1 MKKITFLLLSLM
13 VVCSYGQVSITEDF
27 TGGLP
32 TGWTDTY
39 DSTTLQSCAG
49 TSFRDNIWSTSGGN
63 MTTSNYAGIS
73 NGTDITYSIDYKVVD
88 YYATTSATADGWG
101 SADLQYST
109 DNGTTWIT
117 VVTLND
123 SNDSNSIVCTTFGGT
138 ILGASVPTG
147 SDLKFRILNTW
158 LAGDYYF
165 YIDNFVAT
173 QVSLVPPNCDSNI
186 TSGTTDFPIDG
197 TLTWSAATGIPTGY
211 KITMGSTTGG
221 TDIANNV
228 DLGTTISYTPTGL
241 AYSTTYYTT
250 ITPYNANGD
259 ATGCTEQ
266 SFLVEDAPP
275 AGTNCANPLD
285 VGTLPYTA
293 IAQTTAG
300 FGDDYSGSPG
310 GTGCT
315 TTSAYLNGDDIV
327 YSYTSDED
335 GSIDV
340 DLTNIT
346 DTYTGVF
353 IYSDCTDI
361 GTTCAT
367 GDYNGYYDGT
377 LDLNISNFPVL
388 NGTTYYIVVS
398 TWATPQDT
406 TYDLSVTKGAT
417 CLPVTGL
424 TIDSFTAEEVQVSW
438 TASSSGESNWEVLVQ
453 ADGTGSPTSGTAS
466 ATNPYTESGLTEL
479 TAYEVY
485 VRADCGG
492 GDYGD
497 WVGPVDFTTSALCP
511 DVSDIT
517 IDSFTADSV
526 TVSWTNGG
534 TEDDW
539 EVLVQADGTESP
551 ASGTAT
557 TTNPYT
563 ESGLTGNTDY
573 EVYVRANCT
582 DASNG
587 FSEWVGPVDFTTAC
601 EAVTTFPYLESFEGI
616 TSGQPECWSIEGTT
630 TNPSYHFSSYATGYS
645 GRGMRFDSYY
655 NSSGTTSE
663 LITPTFDASALTTLQ
678 LKFQYKNPTGGNFE
692 ILVST
697 NGGTTYTSI
706 STGLTEQVEWTEA
719 TYDISSYISN
729 DILIKFKGTS
739 NWGSGD
745 AYIYLDE
752 VLVRAIPTCPDLTG
766 LTIDSFAAETAEISW
781 TSGGSETDWEVLVQA
796 DGTGSPEL
804 GTPATTS
811 SNPYSATGLTEL
823 TAYEVYVRADCGGT
837 YGAWLGPVDFTTS
850 ALCPDVS
857 DITIDSFTADS
868 VTVSWTNGGTE
879 DDWEVLVQADG
890 TGSPVSGTATATNPY
905 TESGLTELTAYEVYV
920 RADCNDASNGYSEW
934 VGPVDFTTE
943 ATPITS
949 FPYAENFDSGAGGWS
964 VDNGLWELGAPAATT
979 INTADSGT
987 DAWVTNLTGDYTN
1000 NVDSAVMSPPFD
1012 FSGLTAPVIELSI
1025 WYESEFSWDGM
1036 VLQSS
1041 IDGGSTW
1048 QNAGALG
1055 DPNNWFNDG
1064 TIGGNTGGQQIGWTG
1079 SSSGWLTAR
1088 NDLTGLGG
1096 QSSVILRVAFGSDGS
1111 SSDEG
1116 AAFDTVSI
1124 YDPACRDI
1132 TGLTIDNFTAETAEI
1147 SWTAGGSETDW
1158 EVLVQA
1164 DGTGSPE
1171 LGTPAATT
1179 SNPYS
1184 ATSLTEL
1191 TAYEVYVRADCGGS
1205 GYSTWV
1211 GPIDFTTTALC
1222 PDVSDITID
1231 SFTADSVTVSWTNGG
1246 TEDDWEVLVQADGTG
1261 SPTSGTATA
1270 TNPYTESGLTGNT
1283 AYEVYVR
1290 ADCSDASNGYSEWVG
1305 PIDFTTACATYT
1317 PDYTEDFTTFLDA
1330 CWDQATGGD
1339 LTTGPSTLDTGSWTA
1354 DGFANSGSTGAAR
1367 INYYGAGPDVDWL
1380 LSPTFD
1386 LSADGYELI
1395 FDSSIVD
1402 WNGTTLTE
1410 TFNTGDVIQL
1420 VYSTDG
1426 TNWLVLYDLI
1436 TNTPAAAGETITVD
1450 LTGITSS
1457 TVQFAI
1463 FTDDDT
1469 TNTSG
1474 RDLDIFIDNF
1484 TVRTPWTCTQA
1495 VIDGVPTVNEDCG
1508 AGTFTIDINFTTV
1521 GDATGITDGTDTFT
1535 ISGTSVIAGPYTI
1548 GTIVNLE
1555 VIHAEGTCDFTIT
1568 GDFTDNCPPANDNFA
1583 NAIAISC
1590 GDTVFGNTA
1599 EATLDEDDAPDPSG
1613 FNADTDSPNLWY
1625 SFYGTGQDITLST
1638 INGVSDFDTEILV
1651 FTGSSG
1657 NLNFVASGFDESGSP
1672 DYLAEVTFTAEAGV
1686 QYWISAEGYN
1696 LSDTGIFQM
1705 DVTCTGTESFVY
1717 DGGTW
1722 TPSDPTGT
1730 TTLNDIV
1737 IFAGDAVMTGD
1748 TDCNSFTVL
1757 PGAGVTIPTGATV
1770 TTAVA
1775 MTLESS
1781 STSYSSLI
1789 LDGTVSGT
1797 INYKRHVNSNASG
1810 STGDNDLIS
1819 APLTGQA
1826 FNTFVTGNSNIY
1838 NNGTLYAFGPF
1849 EKATNTY
1856 VTWAG
1861 TESSTLNAGVGYRAA
1876 SNDNDTFTFT
1886 GVANS
1891 GTVPVTIESSGASFA
1906 DWNLVGNPYPSY
1918 ITLADFLAEN
1928 NSLFS
1933 DSTSGVY
1940 GYDGNASDGWEI
1952 WNQAYSDANDNALI
1966 TPGQGFFVSSK
1977 NATGTLNFT
1986 NTMRSTGTTDDFIVG
2001 RSNNNNNNISHL
2013 RLKATNSNKAYHTD
2027 FYFNDSATLG
2037 LDPGYDS
2044 GIYGSAGEFALYS
2057 HLVENNTGTN
2067 MGIQTI
2073 NNTNLGSEVII
2084 PLGVNATQG
2093 QQLTFTIAESTLTSS
2108 VNLYLEDNVTN
2119 TSTLLNSNDYVLTP
2133 NTDLSGTGRF
2143 YLRFSNSTLSTL
2155 DNTLDQLSIYSNKS
2169 DKTIVISGQLTEETT
2184 AKIYDIQG
2192 RVVMTSLLENTSRTQ
2207 SINVSK
2213 LNAGVY
2219 VVQLINGSQN
2229 KTQKVIIH

>member
-1 MKKITFLLLSLM
+1 MKKITLFILALGTIFAGFSQVTQNFSATGQDDGPTVITINNTDVTVNGGNPITLITLNNFSGVTSSYGSNYCGDWYSFDLSVTGGTSDGLSLTAS
-13 VVCSYGQVSITEDF
+13 CSEDFEGLDVTNFTTLEFSSNDEDNYTDSITIDVELSVTF
-27 TGGLP
+27 T
-32 TGWTDTY
+32 
-39 DSTTLQSCAG
+39 A
-49 TSFRDNIWSTSGGN
+49 
-63 MTTSNYAGIS
+63 
-73 NGTDITYSIDYKVVD
+73 IT
-88 YYATTSATADGWG
+88 
-101 SADLQYST
+101 
-109 DNGTTWIT
+109 
-117 VVTLND
+117 
-123 SNDSNSIVCTTFGGT
+123 
-138 ILGASVPTG
+138 
-147 SDLKFRILNTW
+147 
-158 LAGDYYF
+158 
-165 YIDNFVAT
+165 
-173 QVSLVPPNCDSNI
+173 PPNCDSSL
-186 TSGTTDFPIDG
+186 TSSTADFPIDG

-275 AGTNCANPLD
+275 AGTDCANPLD

-310 GTGCT
+310 STGCT

-346 DTYTGVF
+346 DTYTGIF
-353 IYSDCTDI
+353 IYSDCADI

-367 GDYNGYYDGT
+367 GDFNNYSSGT
-377 LDLNISNFPVL
+377 LDLNITNFPVL

-398 TWATPQDT
+398 TWASPQDT

-539 EVLVQADGTESP
+539 EVLVQADGTGSP

-563 ESGLTGNTDY
+563 E
-573 EVYVRANCT
+573 A
-582 DASNG
+582 
-587 FSEWVGPVDFTTAC
+587 
-601 EAVTTFPYLESFEGI
+601 
-616 TSGQPECWSIEGTT
+616 
-630 TNPSYHFSSYATGYS
+630 
-645 GRGMRFDSYY
+645 
-655 NSSGTTSE
+655 
-663 LITPTFDASALTTLQ
+663 
-678 LKFQYKNPTGGNFE
+678 
-692 ILVST
+692 
-697 NGGTTYTSI
+697 
-706 STGLTEQVEWTEA
+706 
-719 TYDISSYISN
+719 
-729 DILIKFKGTS
+729 
-739 NWGSGD
+739 
-745 AYIYLDE
+745 
-752 VLVRAIPTCPDLTG
+752 
-766 LTIDSFAAETAEISW
+766 
-781 TSGGSETDWEVLVQA
+781 
-796 DGTGSPEL
+796 
-804 GTPATTS
+804 
-811 SNPYSATGLTEL
+811 
-823 TAYEVYVRADCGGT
+823 
-837 YGAWLGPVDFTTS
+837 
-850 ALCPDVS
+850 
-857 DITIDSFTADS
+857 
-868 VTVSWTNGGTE
+868 
-879 DDWEVLVQADG
+879 
-890 TGSPVSGTATATNPY
+890 
-905 TESGLTELTAYEVYV
+905 GLTELTAYEVYV

-934 VGPVDFTTE
+934 VGP
-943 ATPITS
+943 
-949 FPYAENFDSGAGGWS
+949 
-964 VDNGLWELGAPAATT
+964 
-979 INTADSGT
+979 
-987 DAWVTNLTGDYTN
+987 
-1000 NVDSAVMSPPFD
+1000 
-1012 FSGLTAPVIELSI
+1012 
-1025 WYESEFSWDGM
+1025 
-1036 VLQSS
+1036 
-1041 IDGGSTW
+1041 
-1048 QNAGALG
+1048 
-1055 DPNNWFNDG
+1055 
-1064 TIGGNTGGQQIGWTG
+1064 
-1079 SSSGWLTAR
+1079 
-1088 NDLTGLGG
+1088 
-1096 QSSVILRVAFGSDGS
+1096 
-1111 SSDEG
+1111 
-1116 AAFDTVSI
+1116 
-1124 YDPACRDI
+1124 
-1132 TGLTIDNFTAETAEI
+1132 
-1147 SWTAGGSETDW
+1147 
-1158 EVLVQA
+1158 
-1164 DGTGSPE
+1164 
-1171 LGTPAATT
+1171 
-1179 SNPYS
+1179 
-1184 ATSLTEL
+1184 
-1191 TAYEVYVRADCGGS
+1191 
-1205 GYSTWV
+1205 
-1211 GPIDFTTTALC
+1211 IDFTTTALC

-1231 SFTADSVTVSWTNGG
+1231 SFTAESVTVSWTNGG

-1283 AYEVYVR
+1283 AYEVYIRANCSDAINGYSEWVGPIDFTTACAAIVPDYTADMSTNVPDTCWNEAGDGEVATGPAGLGSSAWDDGNTYTQGSSNAINIYGTTAQREWLLSPTFNLSTGGPYQLEVNVAVSNWNDGFTADAMGADDEVQLLSSTDGGTTWVNLTTWNTGNEPTLEGTDYTEDLTSYSGDVQFAIWASNGTTSGTDYDFHVGKFVVRAIPTCPDLTGLTIDSFAAETAEISWTAGGSETDWEVLVQADGTGSPELGTPSTTSSNPYSATGLTELTAYEVYVRADCGGTYGAWLGPVDFTTTALCPDVTDITIDSFTADSVTVSWTNGGSEDDWEVLVQADGTGSPTSGTATTTNPYTESGLTGNTAYEVYVR
-1290 ADCSDASNGYSEWVG
+1290 ADCSDAINGYSEWVG

-1330 CWDQATGGD
+1330 CWNEATGGD
-1339 LTTGPSTLDTGSWTA
+1339 LTAGPSTLDTGAWTA
-1354 DGFANSGSTGAAR
+1354 DGFANSGATGAAR
-1367 INYYGAGPDVDWL
+1367 INYFGAGPDVDWL

-1386 LSADGYELI
+1386 LSADGYELV

-1402 WNGTTLTE
+1402 WNGTALTD
-1410 TFNTGDVIQL
+1410 TFNTGDTVQL

-1436 TNTPAAAGETITVD
+1436 TNTPAAAGETIIVD

-1508 AGTFTIDINFTTV
+1508 AGTFTIDIDFTAV
-1521 GDATGITDGTDTFT
+1521 GDATGITDGTDTFA

-1568 GDFTDNCPPANDNFA
+1568 GDFTDNCPPANDDFS

-1599 EATLDEDDAPDPSG
+1599 EATLDEDDAPDGPNSDMD
-1613 FNADTDSPNLWY
+1613 APNLWY
-1625 SFYGTGQDITLST
+1625 SFYGTGQDILLDTCLDGT
-1638 INGVSDFDTEILV
+1638 YYDTEILV
-1651 FTGSSG
+1651 YAGTSG
-1657 NLNFVASGFDESGSP
+1657 NLSYVAEGYDDCTGTNSNW
-1672 DYLAEVTFTAEAGV
+1672 LAQATFTAEAGI
-1686 QYWISAEGYN
+1686 QYWISVGGYN
-1696 LSDTGIFQM
+1696 SSSTGLFEMSI
-1705 DVTCTGTESFVY
+1705 TCTGTESFVY

-1722 TPSDPTGT
+1722 IPSNPVGT

-1748 TDCNSFTVL
+1748 TDCNSFTIL

-1826 FNTFVTGNSNIY
+1826 FNTFVTENPNIY

-1849 EKATNTY
+1849 EKVTNSY

-1861 TESSTLNAGVGYRAA
+1861 TETSTLNAGVGYRAA
-1876 SNDNDTFTFT
+1876 SSDNDTFTFT

-1891 GTVPVTIESSGASFA
+1891 GTVPITIESSGASYA

-1986 NTMRSTGTTDDFIVG
+1986 NPMRSTGTTDDFIVG
-2001 RSNNNNNNISHL
+2001 RSNNNNISYL
-2013 RLKATNSNKAYHTD
+2013 RLKATNSTKAYHTD

-2044 GIYGSAGEFALYS
+2044 GIFGSAGEFTLYS
-2057 HLVENNTGTN
+2057 HLVEDNTGKAI
-2067 MGIQTI
+2067 GVQTI

-2093 QQLTFTIAESTLTSS
+2093 QQLTFTIAESTLSSS
-2108 VNLYLEDNVTN
+2108 VNLYLEDNVAN

-2133 NTDLSGTGRF
+2133 NTDLNGTGRF

-2155 DNTLDQLSIYSNKS
+2155 DNTLDLLSIYSNKS
-2169 DKTIVISGQLTEETT
+2169 DKTIVISGQLTEGTT

-2219 VVQLINGSQN
+2219 VVQLSNGSQN